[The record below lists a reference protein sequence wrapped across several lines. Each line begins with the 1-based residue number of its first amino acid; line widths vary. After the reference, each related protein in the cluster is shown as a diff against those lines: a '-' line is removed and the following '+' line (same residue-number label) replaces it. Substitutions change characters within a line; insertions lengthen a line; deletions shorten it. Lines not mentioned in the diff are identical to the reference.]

1 MGTSHALGVSW
12 TVRELVKVDAV
23 LANELEVRRV
33 RQWKELEL
41 FMNDI
46 HFSMNKNSTAGR
58 TILGVMRLIRRLLLV
73 EIAPVDVSTEVR
85 SGQQLHTSAKDE
97 P

>member
-1 MGTSHALGVSW
+1 METSHTLHVNW
-12 TVRELVKVDAV
+12 TIRELVKVDAV

-46 HFSMNKNSTAGR
+46 HFSMNENSTAGR
-58 TILGVMRLIRRLLLV
+58 TILGVMRLVGRLLLV

-85 SGQQLHTSAKDE
+85 SGRQQHTSTKDE